1 MTGKTDKY
9 SGCVLELANDGIV
22 EIVCE
27 DEDKKKDLIELISG
41 MQVEH
46 GSCRM
51 GDIATDTHLKEYKK
65 MVDLIDMDRVESTLS
80 VKDYLVF
87 YAMVKG
93 IYEDGM
99 SEAFTELLRQMDMPD
114 VVEKQLN
121 TLSRLEKIKVR
132 AVASYLKKVNCLVC
146 KDVLEELE
154 FTQQR
159 NVISFLKDYFCRKHC
174 LCLLFEKGEAQLDGQ
189 VDTVLVI

>member
-1 MTGKTDKY
+1 MAGKTDKY

-27 DEDKKKDLIELISG
+27 DEEKKKDLIELICG

-46 GSCRM
+46 GVCRL
-51 GDIATDTHLKEYKK
+51 GDIDTDTHLKEYKK

-99 SEAFTELLRQMDMPD
+99 AEAFTELFCQVDMPD
-114 VVEKQLN
+114 VVEKPLN
-121 TLSRLEKIKVR
+121 SLSRLEKIKVR
-132 AVASYLKKVNCLVC
+132 AVASYLKQVNCLVC

-154 FTQQR
+154 ITQQG
-159 NVISFLKDYFCRKHC
+159 NVISFLKNYFCRKQC
-174 LCLLFEKGEAQLDGQ
+174 LCLLFEKGEVQLGEQ